1 MYQLSATLKGH
12 EQDVKGLAII
22 DNDKFASV
30 SRDGTVR
37 LWTKLIE
44 SNNWS
49 ERTIFSS
56 ESFLNAIS
64 YDTINENIFFGGKES
79 IINGCPIDQQIN
91 EEPKYML
98 IGHTS
103 NVCSLSENKESNELI
118 SGSWDKTA
126 NVWSNGN
133 LKYSL
138 KGHTAAVWDAK
149 VIPHASDEYITVS
162 ADQKIRLWKK
172 DQIVKTFNG
181 IHQDVIRH
189 IAFIPTDNNNFLF
202 ATCSND
208 TTIKIF
214 NNNGDIIKSLQGHE
228 SFVYDVKY
236 NTNTSELISC
246 GEDRS
251 VRIWDYITGET
262 KQVIRLPAI
271 SIWSI
276 EILPNND
283 IAVGCSDNTIRIF
296 STDNLRVA
304 NEEVIK
310 EFQKEVESTSLNSQ
324 CMEFDESKLS
334 PAEVLKAPGQK
345 EGQVVV
351 VKSPTGAIEAHQ
363 YSDSKWSKIG
373 EVVGANTA
381 GSDKKVNFEGKD
393 YDYVF
398 DVDVEEGQPPLK
410 LPINVSDNPYEAAD
424 KFIMRYDLPSSYK
437 DQIVNFI
444 LQNTNGI
451 SFDQPQNTNKNDMSN
466 TPPQIV
472 NTSNMKVLPVRN
484 FVPLVSVNP
493 DMLLNGII
501 KLNQKEKTFNDEDCA
516 TIGSALY
523 DIDNNIDILYNYA
536 ITIRSSWVT
545 KTPAYDIIR
554 LIVHKLPNSN
564 DIADFIEEG
573 LDSNN
578 INIRMLTTRILSNC
592 FLNQIWGIQLMESSK
607 MYNSVFETL
616 DTVFENETTRQ
627 AQNLALAISTLCLNY
642 SVFIVQNPTK
652 GIDILPILSDAL
664 NTKFGK
670 LDEYQDNEEA
680 AYRLV
685 ITYGNLSL
693 IEPTLKQYA
702 KSIKWLNDIKSRY
715 SQNVSKFADVFGDIL

>member
-12 EQDVKGLAII
+12 EQDVKGLATI

-37 LWTKLIE
+37 LWSKTTE
-44 SNNWS
+44 SNDWS
-49 ERTIFSS
+49 NQTIFSS
-56 ESFLNAIS
+56 TSFLNAIT
-64 YDTINENIFFGGKES
+64 YDTINETIFFGGKES
-79 IINGCPIDQQIN
+79 IINGCPINQEIN

-103 NVCSLSENKESNELI
+103 NVCSLSENNQSNELI

-138 KGHTAAVWDAK
+138 KGHSAAVWDAK
-149 VIPHASDEYITVS
+149 VIPHTTNEYITVS
-162 ADQKIRLWKK
+162 ADQKVCLWEK
-172 DQIVKTFNG
+172 DKIVSTFDG

-189 IAFIPTDNNNFLF
+189 IAFIPTGNTDTLF
-202 ATCSND
+202 VTCSND

-214 NNNGDIIKSLQGHE
+214 NKSGNIIKSLRGHE
-228 SFVYDVKY
+228 SFVYDIKY
-236 NTNTSELISC
+236 NANTSELISC

-251 VRIWDYITGET
+251 VRIWDCTTGEM

-271 SIWSI
+271 SIWNV

-283 IAVGCSDNTIRIF
+283 ILVGCSDNSIRIF
-296 STDNLRVA
+296 TSENSRVA
-304 NEEVIK
+304 KEEIIK
-310 EFQKEVESTSLNSQ
+310 EFQSEVESTSLNSQ
-324 CMEFDESKLS
+324 SMDFDESKLS
-334 PAEVLKAPGQK
+334 PPEVLNAPGQK

-363 YSDSKWSKIG
+363 YSNSKWSKIG

-398 DVDVEEGQPPLK
+398 DVDVEEGQPALK

-451 SFDQPQNTNKNDMSN
+451 SFDQPQDTNKNN
-466 TPPQIV
+466 TTTSQPQV
-472 NTSNMKVLPVRN
+472 ADTTTMNVLPVKN
-484 FVPLVSVNP
+484 FVALVSFNP
-493 DMLLNGII
+493 DTLLNGII
-501 KLNQKEKTFNDEDCA
+501 KLNQKENTFNDEDCA
-516 TIGSALY
+516 NIGSALY
-523 DIDNNIDILYNYA
+523 DVDNNIDILYNYA
-536 ITIRSSWVT
+536 ITIRSSWT
-545 KTPAYDIIR
+545 IKTPAYDIIR
-554 LIVHKLPNSN
+554 LIVHKLPNAN

-573 LDSNN
+573 LDSKN
-578 INIRMLTTRILSNC
+578 INIRMLTTRILSNS
-592 FLNQIWGIQLMESSK
+592 FMNQTWGIQLMESSK
-607 MYNSVFETL
+607 MYNSVFETM

-642 SVFIVQNPTK
+642 SVLIIQNPSK
-652 GIDILPILSDAL
+652 GMDILPVLSDAL

-670 LDEYQDNEEA
+670 LEEYQDNEEA

-693 IEPTLKQYA
+693 VEPTLKQFA
-702 KSIKWLNDIKSRY
+702 KSIKWLNDIKNRY
-715 SQNVSKFADVFGDIL
+715 SQSVNKFGDVFADIF